1 MKEIVY
7 RRTGTAHWGNGQMVK
22 TAGVIGLGIMGS
34 AFARN
39 LAKSGA
45 EVIGYD
51 IDQARIDDLAG
62 TGVQFATSPAVV
74 ADAADVV
81 VTSLPSPGAFHGVMS
96 GPGGIIESERSGLI
110 VIDTCTLGIDDKQAG
125 FDALAAKSI
134 TLLDCPVSGTGAQAA
149 TGDLSILASGDRDA
163 YQKALPVLQGF
174 SRTQHYVGPFG
185 DGSKVK
191 YIANLLVAIHN
202 ASAAEAMVL
211 GLKSGLDPEMLL
223 KVLTDGAGNSRVL
236 ELRGPMMVADDYD
249 TKVTAT
255 MKIQDKDMGII
266 NAYID
271 SLECPAPLFKSTIGL
286 YKDALE
292 GGLEKS
298 DTASVCRVL
307 EKIAGIER

>member
-1 MKEIVY
+1 
-7 RRTGTAHWGNGQMVK
+7 MVE

-34 AFARN
+34 AFAAN

-45 EVIGYD
+45 HVIGYD

-62 TGVQFATSPAVV
+62 IGIQFAASPAAV
-74 ADAADVV
+74 AAAADVV
-81 VTSLPSPGAFHGVMS
+81 VTSLPSPAAFHDVMS
-96 GPGGIIESERSGLI
+96 GPGGIIECGNVALI

-149 TGDLSILASGDRDA
+149 DGDLVILASGDQDS
-163 YQKALPVLQGF
+163 YQKVLPVLQGF

-211 GLKSGLDPEMLL
+211 GLKSGLDLEMLL
-223 KVLTDGAGNSRVL
+223 HVLTDGAGNSRVL

-249 TKVTAT
+249 SKVTAT

-271 SLECPAPLFKSTIGL
+271 SLDCPAPLFKSTIGL

-292 GGLEKS
+292 GGLENS
-298 DTASVCRVL
+298 DTAAVCRVL

>member
-1 MKEIVY
+1 MSNS
-7 RRTGTAHWGNGQMVK
+7 T
-22 TAGVIGLGIMGS
+22 GVIGLGIMGS
-34 AFARN
+34 AFAAN
-39 LAKSGA
+39 LAKGGVQ
-45 EVIGYD
+45 VIGYD
-51 IDQARIDDLAG
+51 IDPARIDDLAG
-62 TGVQFATSPAVV
+62 TGIQFAPSPAAV
-74 ADAADVV
+74 AEAADVV
-81 VTSLPSPGAFHGVMS
+81 VTSLPSPAAFHGVMS
-96 GPGGIIESERSGLI
+96 GAGGITECGNSALI
-110 VIDTCTLGIDDKQAG
+110 VIDTCTLSVDDKQAG

-149 TGDLSILASGDRDA
+149 TGDLAILASGDKDA

-223 KVLTDGAGNSRVL
+223 NVLTDGAGNSRVL

-249 TKVTAT
+249 SKVTAT

-266 NAYID
+266 NNYID
-271 SLECPAPLFKSTIGL
+271 SLDCPAPLFKSTIGL

-292 GGLEKS
+292 GGLENS

-307 EKIAGIER
+307 EKMAGIER